1 MNKFQIFF
9 KKYERMNVMVMLIL
23 LLVAKIVHYLYI
35 IPVGYSVLMVIVSI
49 LGGTPIAIRAFEAL
63 RYKVI
68 SIELLVISAALGALI
83 IGEFDEAAIVVWLFN
98 LGNILETITLKKTRS
113 AVRNLAE
120 MAPQIAFRVK
130 GARNSDIEEVEID
143 SINEGDRL
151 LVKTGA
157 QVPVDGVVVEGRGY
171 TNEASITGESRR
183 LGKQTG
189 DKVFAGTI
197 LEDGTLIVQTK
208 RVGED
213 TTFGKIIELVEE
225 AQDSKI
231 GVQKTIDKFAKYYT
245 PLVIILAITVGLIFS
260 NFKLGIT
267 ILVLGC
273 PGALV
278 IGVPVS
284 TVAGIGS
291 AARKG
296 ILAKGSDSF
305 QVLKS
310 VDMLIFDKTGTITK
324 GEPEITG
331 RFTYNGIPAE
341 NASIFYSIERESN
354 HPLARVITEEFSD
367 SKLLSIDTTTVIK
380 GQGIKAAIEGIE
392 ILLGN
397 EQLLMNGGV
406 NLKAAATVKLEKT
419 GQSFVY
425 LAVNGE
431 LREVLTI
438 SDALRENI
446 AEVFNHLKQL
456 GFNNLTILSGDN
468 LAAVQQVGQKL
479 GVKSAIGDLL
489 PVDKVAKIKEY
500 QNAGHR
506 VAFIGDGINDSPALA
521 TADIGI
527 AMGSGTDVALDISDI
542 VLMNSDLD
550 KLPIAIRFSRRVIKN
565 MTENIIIAI
574 AVVFLLF
581 GGLLMNYIYLASGM
595 LVHELS
601 ILIVILNGMRLLK

>member
-225 AQDSKI
+225 AQDSKT

-367 SKLLSIDTTTVIK
+367 SKLLSIDATTVIK

-468 LAAVQQVGQKL
+468 LAAVQQVGQKF

-506 VAFIGDGINDSPALA
+506 VAFIGDGINDSPALV

-527 AMGSGTDVALDISDI
+527 AMGSGTDVALDVSDI

-601 ILIVILNGMRLLK
+601 ILLVILNGMRLLK

>member
-527 AMGSGTDVALDISDI
+527 AMGSGTDVALDVSDI

>member
-367 SKLLSIDTTTVIK
+367 SKLLSIDATTVIK

-527 AMGSGTDVALDISDI
+527 AMGSGTDVALDVSDI

-550 KLPIAIRFSRRVIKN
+550 KLPIAIHFSRRVIKN

-601 ILIVILNGMRLLK
+601 ILLVILNGMRLLK

>member
-9 KKYERMNVMVMLIL
+9 KKYERMNVLMMFIL
-23 LLVAKIVHYLYI
+23 LLVAKIVHYLHI
-35 IPVGYSVLMVIVSI
+35 IPIGYSILMIVVSV

-63 RYKVI
+63 RYKAI

-113 AVRNLAE
+113 AVRNLVE
-120 MAPQIAFRVK
+120 MVPQIAFRVK
-130 GARNSDIEEVEID
+130 DNQNSDIEEVEID
-143 SINEGDRL
+143 DINEGDCL

-157 QVPVDGVVVEGRGY
+157 QVPVDGVVVEGKGY

-183 LGKQTG
+183 LKKRTG
-189 DKVFAGTI
+189 DDVFAGTI
-197 LEDGTLIVQTK
+197 LENGTLIIQTK

-213 TTFGKIIELVEE
+213 TTLGKIIELVEE
-225 AQDSKI
+225 AQDSKV

-245 PLVIILAITVGLIFS
+245 PLVIILAIIVGLIFS

-305 QVLKS
+305 QVLKN

-354 HPLARVITEEFSD
+354 HPLARVIREEFSD
-367 SKLLSIDTTTVIK
+367 RKLLSIDATTVIK
-380 GQGIKAAIEGIE
+380 GQGIKAAIKGIE

-438 SDALRENI
+438 SDALRENT

-456 GFNNLTILSGDN
+456 GFNNLIILSGDN

-506 VAFIGDGINDSPALA
+506 VAFIGDGINDSPALT

-527 AMGSGTDVALDISDI
+527 AMGSGTDVALDVSDI

-550 KLPIAIRFSRRVIKN
+550 KLPIAIHFSRRVIKN

-581 GGLLMNYIYLASGM
+581 GGLLMNYIYMASGM

>member
-1 MNKFQIFF
+1 F
-9 KKYERMNVMVMLIL
+9 IL
-23 LLVAKIVHYLYI
+23 LLVAKIVHYLHI
-35 IPVGYSVLMVIVSI
+35 IPIGYSILMIVVSV

-63 RYKVI
+63 RYKAI

-113 AVRNLAE
+113 AVRNLVE
-120 MAPQIAFRVK
+120 MVPQIAFRVK
-130 GARNSDIEEVEID
+130 DNQNSDIEEVEID
-143 SINEGDRL
+143 DINEGDCL

-157 QVPVDGVVVEGRGY
+157 QVPVDGVVVEGKGY

-183 LGKQTG
+183 LKKRTG
-189 DKVFAGTI
+189 DDVFAGTI
-197 LEDGTLIVQTK
+197 LENGTLIIQTK

-213 TTFGKIIELVEE
+213 TTLGKIIELVEE
-225 AQDSKI
+225 AQDSKV

-245 PLVIILAITVGLIFS
+245 PLVIILAIIVGLIFS

-305 QVLKS
+305 QVLKN

-354 HPLARVITEEFSD
+354 HPLARVIREEFSD
-367 SKLLSIDTTTVIK
+367 RKLLSIDATTVIK
-380 GQGIKAAIEGIE
+380 GQGIKAAIKGIE

-438 SDALRENI
+438 SDALRENT

-456 GFNNLTILSGDN
+456 GFNNLIILSGDN

-506 VAFIGDGINDSPALA
+506 VAFIGDGINDSPALT

-527 AMGSGTDVALDISDI
+527 AMGSGTDVALDVSDI

-550 KLPIAIRFSRRVIKN
+550 KLPIAIHFSRRVIKN

-581 GGLLMNYIYLASGM
+581 GGLLMNYIYMASGM

>member
-1 MNKFQIFF
+1 M
-9 KKYERMNVMVMLIL
+9 L
-23 LLVAKIVHYLYI
+23 LLVAKIVHYLHI
-35 IPVGYSVLMVIVSI
+35 IPIGYSILMIVVSV

-63 RYKVI
+63 RYKAI

-113 AVRNLAE
+113 AVRNLVE
-120 MAPQIAFRVK
+120 MVPQIAFRVK
-130 GARNSDIEEVEID
+130 DNQNSDIEEVEID
-143 SINEGDRL
+143 DINEGDCL

-157 QVPVDGVVVEGRGY
+157 QVPVDGVVVEGKGY

-183 LGKQTG
+183 LKKRTG
-189 DKVFAGTI
+189 DDVFAGTI
-197 LEDGTLIVQTK
+197 LENGTLIIQTK

-213 TTFGKIIELVEE
+213 TTLGKIIELVEE
-225 AQDSKI
+225 AQDSKV

-245 PLVIILAITVGLIFS
+245 PLVIILAIIVGLIFS

-305 QVLKS
+305 QVLKN

-354 HPLARVITEEFSD
+354 HPLARVIREEFSD
-367 SKLLSIDTTTVIK
+367 RKLLSIDATTVIK
-380 GQGIKAAIEGIE
+380 GQGIKAAIKGIE

-438 SDALRENI
+438 SDALRENT

-456 GFNNLTILSGDN
+456 GFNNLIILSGDN

-506 VAFIGDGINDSPALA
+506 VAFIGDGINDSPALT

-527 AMGSGTDVALDISDI
+527 AMGSGTDVALDVSDI

-550 KLPIAIRFSRRVIKN
+550 KLPIAIHFSRRVIKN

-581 GGLLMNYIYLASGM
+581 GGLLMNYIYMASGM

>member
-9 KKYERMNVMVMLIL
+9 KKYERMNVLMMFIL
-23 LLVAKIVHYLYI
+23 LLVAKIVHYLHI
-35 IPVGYSVLMVIVSI
+35 IPIGYSILMIVVSV
-49 LGGTPIAIRAFEAL
+49 LGGTPIAIRVFEAL
-63 RYKVI
+63 RYKAI

-113 AVRNLAE
+113 AVRNLVE

-130 GARNSDIEEVEID
+130 DNQNSDIEEVEID
-143 SINEGDRL
+143 DINEGDCL

-157 QVPVDGVVVEGRGY
+157 QVPVDGVVVEGKGY

-183 LGKQTG
+183 LKKRTG
-189 DKVFAGTI
+189 DDVFAGTI
-197 LEDGTLIVQTK
+197 LEDGTLIIQTK

-213 TTFGKIIELVEE
+213 TTLGKIIELVEE
-225 AQDSKI
+225 AQDSKV

-245 PLVIILAITVGLIFS
+245 PLVIILAIIVGLIFS

-305 QVLKS
+305 QVLKN

-354 HPLARVITEEFSD
+354 HPLARVIREEFSD
-367 SKLLSIDTTTVIK
+367 RKLLSVDATTVIK

-438 SDALRENI
+438 SDALRENT

-456 GFNNLTILSGDN
+456 GFNNLIILSGDN

-506 VAFIGDGINDSPALA
+506 VAFIGDGINDSPALT

-527 AMGSGTDVALDISDI
+527 AMGSGTDVALDVSDI

-550 KLPIAIRFSRRVIKN
+550 KLPIAIHFSRRVIKN

-581 GGLLMNYIYLASGM
+581 GGLLMNYIYMASGM